1 MRISTSPCGSTRRF
15 CAHTRGHRAIRSR
28 AVSGRPSPEILAA
41 MAAGVPVVTTS
52 AGVEGIRARPGR
64 DRFVEDEEAGLGR
77 RLVEL
82 IRDPE
87 LRGSIAASAL
97 SLLES
102 RYSWDSAVERIAAL
116 VAEVGATSPAPR
128 TAPRPANPLAA
139 AASVS

>member
-1 MRISTSPCGSTRRF
+1 MALVLDASPWG
-15 CAHTRGHRAIRSR
+15 
-28 AVSGRPSPEILAA
+28 PSPEILAA

-64 DRFVEDEEAGLGR
+64 DLFVEDEEAGLGR